1 MAAIQAGGGGTG
13 GAGAPGSPQNRSIVK
28 VATAD
33 QAGGK
38 YLLEWNTE
46 RKVKHGDIPSFD
58 VWLADQLETVPVVK
72 KRDQEGNITGY
83 EFELKDIP
91 AEIVII

>member
-1 MAAIQAGGGGTG
+1 MAVIQAGGGG
-13 GAGAPGSPQNRSIVK
+13 AGSAGPPGSLQNRSIVK

-33 QAGGK
+33 QIGGK
-38 YLLEWNTE
+38 YLLAWNTE

-58 VWLADQLETVPVVK
+58 VWLADQLEIVPVVK
-72 KRDQEGNITGY
+72 KRDLDGNITGY
-83 EFELKDIP
+83 EFELTNIP